1 MSRLAVSIVISA
13 VLLVTACA
21 ESTQESIDSSVE
33 TAVAE
38 TVSAQGTPTQLP
50 GVALGSPATSIF
62 CPGCKLVDVTGIV
75 DGDII
80 DTSIGRVRFFGV
92 DAPELGDRC
101 FTEATEFT
109 RLLVGD
115 QVRLE
120 DGPRL
125 RDQFGRASCR
135 ERV

>member
-1 MSRLAVSIVISA
+1 MSRLAISFLFSA
-13 VLLVTACA
+13 LLLVTACA
-21 ESTQESIDSSVE
+21 ESAQDSLDSSVG

-75 DGDII
+75 DGNII

-92 DAPELGDRC
+92 DTPELGDRC
-101 FTEATEFT
+101 FTEVLDFSKM
-109 RLLVGD
+109 
-115 QVRLE
+115 
-120 DGPRL
+120 
-125 RDQFGRASCR
+125 GRFR
-135 ERV
+135 Y